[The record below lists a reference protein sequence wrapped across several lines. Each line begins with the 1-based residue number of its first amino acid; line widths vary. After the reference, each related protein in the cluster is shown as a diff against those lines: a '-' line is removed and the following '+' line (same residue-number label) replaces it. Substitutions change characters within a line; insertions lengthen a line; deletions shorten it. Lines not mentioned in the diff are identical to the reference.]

1 MLFSFINN
9 NTKTVCISKFA
20 NTISNHKPR
29 FHANTIFCHF
39 WKVDQIFIF
48 IILQM
53 FRHLLL
59 FPFLLLAFS
68 YFVSFVLP
76 SCPFLSF
83 PFHIVFNSSF
93 PGISLLA
100 YTYIVTFLISS
111 PLFHSGLPIYC
122 SFLINY
128 FSYYYYSFPF
138 IFLITFP
145 SYLSLS
151 LLSLPFPPPISHSSF
166 SFFSFLISFSPL
178 ISLVSNHYKGHH

>member
-20 NTISNHKPR
+20 STISNHKLR

-166 SFFSFLISFSPL
+166 SFFSFLISPL
-178 ISLVSNHYKGHH
+178 ISLVSYHYKGH